1 MQKPGPQQGCALCR
15 GAAEAKHQSGQECM
29 TDGACQMDNP
39 QYYCTMRTLGTTT
52 TAMMIKWRRTKRQC
66 GNSRSLEREIPPM
79 LFCTKQSW
87 ISFKGCRTSDSRGKY
102 STKAR
107 KASNERSHEHMPCY
121 LPGTTGA
128 YARAGQPPNLSVC
141 VQMGPNILNIQAR
154 TTAIPSNSMLSHA
167 QSKSHRCQVR
177 SLVQKR
183 WILKVE
189 TSVCK
194 SNQASCVP
202 PGCG

>member
-52 TAMMIKWRRTKRQC
+52 TAMMIKWRRTKRQS

-121 LPGTTGA
+121 LGQLGLTQEQDSHPTYRYVCKWGQIFSTSRHVPQQSPAIQCFHMPKAKVTGA
-128 YARAGQPPNLSVC
+128 
-141 VQMGPNILNIQAR
+141 
-154 TTAIPSNSMLSHA
+154 
-167 QSKSHRCQVR
+167 K
-177 SLVQKR
+177 
-183 WILKVE
+183 
-189 TSVCK
+189 
-194 SNQASCVP
+194 
-202 PGCG
+202 CGVLCRNGGF